1 MSPAKKAQG
10 CGECED
16 SEDGA
21 KTGPMYLGMSE
32 SQKGM
37 FLMTE
42 EGRGEYEGREG
53 IPKTKVTEKAGIQG
67 G

>member
-1 MSPAKKAQG
+1 
-10 CGECED
+10 
-16 SEDGA
+16 
-21 KTGPMYLGMSE
+21 MYLGMSE